1 MSRSVELGALVAR
14 RNPTSGVV
22 ASLLRVAGRDELP
35 AAVLVGLL
43 GDLGMREPAARR
55 LLARMREDGQLAG
68 RRDGR
73 AVHLRLD
80 GPFGAAVRRL
90 GDDLGA
96 RPPEWTG
103 SFRALLHAVPEQER
117 AYRDRLRRT
126 AVLAGYGVL
135 QPGVLIA
142 VADRGADLAEVLADA
157 PPGARVTVAG
167 LAVDTAEAAR
177 VAVGAWDLDGV
188 AAVLAG
194 HADRLAAAAA
204 SPPGDGAGCLRR
216 LVELTNPVFVDL
228 VRAPALPTVLLPPGW
243 PAARLVDELRG
254 VLDRCVPPAHAHV
267 RARLEAAGVG

>member
-1 MSRSVELGALVAR
+1 M
-14 RNPTSGVV
+14 V

-103 SFRALLHAVPEQER
+103 AFQALLHAVPEQER

-142 VADRGADLAEVLADA
+142 ATDRSGDLADVLGDA
-157 PPGARVTVAG
+157 PPGARVLVAE

-188 AAVLAG
+188 AAVLRG
-194 HADRLAAAAA
+194 HRDRLAAAAA
-204 SPPGDGAGCLRR
+204 TPPAGGADGLRQ

-228 VRAPALPTVLLPPGW
+228 VRAPGLPTALLPPDW
-243 PAARLVDELRG
+243 PAQDVVRRLTAVLARY
-254 VLDRCVPPAHAHV
+254 VPPARAHV
-267 RARLEAAGVG
+267 RSRLHAAGVR